1 MGGIDILGHVPVLK
15 VCRKKF
21 YISQLEFDLRLLR
34 RQEISDTDRND
45 DVNDDNTYVVHLFKC
60 SPYIVTSIEASS

>member
-34 RQEISDTDRND
+34 KARNKRQLDRND
-45 DVNDDNTYVVHLFKC
+45 DVNDDNTTRMYVVR
-60 SPYIVTSIEASS
+60 SSTSVQV